1 MLPDQ
6 TNKQTVGFNSLR
18 FELELKSGTICRQ
31 LAAEKNNNK
40 TEQKTNDH
48 LIFFYMEGLSLRASA
63 LKRGRCDETFLPGFK
78 NRDIWAVKPKI
89 QNLRTWKQKLR
100 NTFYMYISGE
110 IQKDCSVCIM

>member
-31 LAAEKNNNK
+31 LAAEKNNDK
-40 TEQKTNDH
+40 TEQKTNDF
-48 LIFFYMEGLSLRASA
+48 FFYMEGLSLHASA
-63 LKRGRCDETFLPGFK
+63 LKRGRCEETFLPGFK

-100 NTFYMYISGE
+100 NTVFMCILGNF
-110 IQKDCSVCIM
+110 KKTVLSV